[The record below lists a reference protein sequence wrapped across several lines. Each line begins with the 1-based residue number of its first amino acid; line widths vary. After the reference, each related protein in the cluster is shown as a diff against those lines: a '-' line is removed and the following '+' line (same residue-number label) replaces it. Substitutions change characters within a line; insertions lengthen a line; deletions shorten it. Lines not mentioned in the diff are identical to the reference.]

1 MSIGKL
7 PTIKTSKSPTMAD
20 YKSGA
25 AVSRDVKLKAM
36 AGGGNVTVPPGRQ
49 PTSPIWKSVPPA
61 LPSGASRQSVSP
73 PISKASAPLVAV
85 SPFAAGGNVI
95 RGPAAE
101 REMARMEREAKAEKE
116 ARAAGNQRLPKK
128 G

>member
-7 PTIKTSKSPTMAD
+7 PTIKTSKGPTMAD

-25 AVSRDVKLKAM
+25 AVSRGVKLKAM

-49 PTSPIWKSVPPA
+49 PTSPIWKSVPPT

-85 SPFAAGGNVI
+85 SPFAAGGKVI
-95 RGPAAE
+95 RGQAAE
-101 REMARMEREAKAEKE
+101 REMARMEKEAKVS
-116 ARAAGNQRLPKK
+116 GNQRLPKK